1 MPGDNRGQVFLA
13 FCEESADTFV
23 FKGLT
28 EEDRQAVAEMDID
41 MFGSA
46 DDVAAADQIAPPDE
60 QAFNISHE
68 GGEFEVFKDLTHEI
82 AYATGY

>member
-1 MPGDNRGQVFLA
+1 
-13 FCEESADTFV
+13 
-23 FKGLT
+23 
-28 EEDRQAVAEMDID
+28 

-46 DDVAAADQIAPPDE
+46 DDVTAADQIAPPDE

-68 GGEFEVFKDLTHEI
+68 GGEFKVFKNLTHEI